1 MTALNIRKNLAGLLY
16 LTADTIVKVKAP
28 KVPSKGQ
35 IQYRVDDLRRKV
47 ANKINPDT

>member
-28 KVPSKGQ
+28 KVPTKRQ
-35 IQYRVDDLRRKV
+35 VQYQVDDLRRKV
-47 ANKINPDT
+47 ANKINPDN